1 MQTINHE
8 QGTTRASSRR
18 PLPRRSQL
26 TLRLVVMQRVRIQV
40 DPSGRSLLLRLVGC
54 ENKQVKEVYRL
65 FGRCLFVQA
74 SHGKLVFCRHRCK
87 IIFKMICI
95 YGLAATIVCG
105 GCRAWDMM
113 RMRKTFVWPVIDGVE
128 HIEYRTRPDMP
139 NVARSWH
146 LAFATARSGSF
157 AACFLQLFLAVAKWG
172 CIGGPEGFRSSATV
186 LQHANWWHGS
196 SAGKA

>member
-113 RMRKTFVWPVIDGVE
+113 RMRKTFVWPAIDGVE

-146 LAFATARSGSF
+146 LAFATAFSGCF
-157 AACFLQLFLAVAKWG
+157 ASCFLQL
-172 CIGGPEGFRSSATV
+172 P
-186 LQHANWWHGS
+186 
-196 SAGKA
+196 